1 MATMGWADRL
11 AALIPE
17 KAAPT
22 FRTHE
27 KVRPALE
34 AACRSSGSWAAFYE
48 IGRSEEG
55 RPLDAVVMGRG
66 PRTVLLLAGAH
77 ADEPVGP
84 ETLRWMICEGL
95 QRLDLLQPL
104 LEQFRWIVLPHINPD
119 GEARNRTWTERWPSL
134 EAYLTGSVRELPGRD
149 LEFGYP
155 DLRAENRA
163 IATFLEAY
171 APFDLYVNLHS
182 MGFAEGGLL
191 LIERHWSFRT
201 AALQQAFANA
211 VQAVGLDLHDHNRQG
226 EKGFFYLGPGFMTTP
241 EGEAMR
247 TFFEAQGDLR
257 TAASFRESSMEFVRH
272 LGGDPLCLVTELP
285 LFVVRHRPSPPGVPV
300 AYLEFREQLPALR
313 MQAEKGQSLEE
324 ARRLFGLRALP
335 LPVAMRLQLQLIG
348 FALETIGA

>member
-1 MATMGWADRL
+1 MAAMRWADRL
-11 AALIPE
+11 AALVPE
-17 KAAPT
+17 GAAPT

-27 KVRPALE
+27 AVRAALE
-34 AACRSSGSWAAFYE
+34 AACRSSDGLATFHE

-55 RPLDAVVMGRG
+55 RPLDAVVLGKG
-66 PRTVLLLAGAH
+66 TRTVLLLAGAH

-84 ETLRWMICEGL
+84 ETLRHLVLEGL
-95 QRLDLLQPL
+95 RRPESLRPL
-104 LEQFRWIVLPHINPD
+104 LERVRFVILPHINPD
-119 GEARNRTWTERWPSL
+119 GEVRNRNWTERWPSL
-134 EAYLTGSVRELPGRD
+134 EAYLTGVVRELPGRD

-163 IATFLEAY
+163 IAAFLQAY

-182 MGFAEGGLL
+182 MGFAEGALL

-201 AALQQAFANA
+201 EALQQAFADA
-211 VQAVGLDLHDHNRQG
+211 ARAVGLELHDHNRKG

-247 TFFEAQGDLR
+247 TFFLAKGDPD
-257 TAASFRESSMEFVRH
+257 TAAHFRMSSMEFVRS

-300 AYLEFREQLPALR
+300 AYLEFREQLPELR
-313 MQAEKGQSLEE
+313 LRAEKGAPLDE

-335 LPVAMRLQLQLIG
+335 LAIAMRLQLQTIG
-348 FALETIGA
+348 FALEAIGA